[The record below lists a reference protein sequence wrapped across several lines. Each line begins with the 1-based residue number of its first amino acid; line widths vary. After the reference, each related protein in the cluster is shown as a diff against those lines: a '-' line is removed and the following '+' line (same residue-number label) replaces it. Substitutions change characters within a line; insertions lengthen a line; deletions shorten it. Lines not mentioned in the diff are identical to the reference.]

1 MEILKKIF
9 VFLQEKNIINKIKQ
23 ALCKLI
29 DKHGDVVKVKIKEF
43 VNNKTPEAKENLIEF
58 ISNNIK
64 LSFPLNLFK
73 KTIIKTVDKNIT
85 ELVLFI
91 NNKLSA

>member
-43 VNNKTPEAKENLIEF
+43 VNNKTPEAKDSLIEF